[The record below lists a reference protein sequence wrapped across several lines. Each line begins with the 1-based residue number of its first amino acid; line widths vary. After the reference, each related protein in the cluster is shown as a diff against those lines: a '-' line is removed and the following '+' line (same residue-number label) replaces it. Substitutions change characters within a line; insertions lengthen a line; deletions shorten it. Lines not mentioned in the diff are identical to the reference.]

1 MERVRMTGRDC
12 ARRFC
17 LAAAALVAVF
27 AAMPEAIAQPPRSTE
42 SVTVTAPK
50 LPPEAVI
57 DHFVQTYAAP
67 SPAIGKIARWR
78 DGVCPAVAGL
88 PKRYADFIEA
98 RVRRIAAQVGAP
110 VQADAACAVNVQI
123 VFTTEPQ
130 KLLDNIRKEH
140 PLLLG
145 FIHSPEEV
153 PSPVFTHPVQTW
165 YATDTE
171 DQRGQRRPDTRV
183 SGIGLPLTTS
193 DGRGTVTTIYLP
205 YAHAQSVEA
214 TRLGNGLRTDIDHV
228 VIVAEPA
235 QLVNQEMG
243 GLSDYIAM
251 LALSQTR
258 SHDTCLPAPSIANLL
273 SQGCDAKSKPDAITD
288 LDLAYLRGLYRM
300 DAGGTLL
307 QQRGSIVVQIKKSL
321 GGTERP

>member
-1 MERVRMTGRDC
+1 M
-12 ARRFC
+12 RRR
-17 LAAAALVAVF
+17 LALALGALGLMIAPLAV
-27 AAMPEAIAQPPRSTE
+27 AQPPSPRPAE
-42 SVTVTAPK
+42 SITVTAPK

-57 DHFVQTYAAP
+57 DNFVQTYAAP
-67 SPAIGKIARWR
+67 APAIGKIARWR
-78 DGVCPAVAGL
+78 DGICPAVAGL
-88 PKRYADFIEA
+88 PKRFADFIEG
-98 RVRRIAAQVGAP
+98 RVRQIAAQVGAP
-110 VQADAACAVNVQI
+110 VQADAACTINVQI

-153 PSPVFTHPVQTW
+153 PSPVFTHPVQAW

-193 DGRGTVTTIYLP
+193 DGRGTVMTVYLP

-214 TRLGNGLRTDIDHV
+214 TRLGDGLRTDIDHV

-235 QLVNQEMG
+235 QLVNQQMG
-243 GLSDYIAM
+243 AV
-251 LALSQTR
+251 
-258 SHDTCLPAPSIANLL
+258 
-273 SQGCDAKSKPDAITD
+273 PDPV
-288 LDLAYLRGLYRM
+288 L
-300 DAGGTLL
+300 
-307 QQRGSIVVQIKKSL
+307 
-321 GGTERP
+321 